1 VKRSKPNHTAKWQSR
16 APPGNLE
23 PLPKRD
29 DETPKASLRRL
40 VQVMSWRVPTQEE
53 QQEFVALVGLVGVG
67 TVTEIYHELGFKN
80 RRPEWR
86 FFGED
91 D

>member
-1 VKRSKPNHTAKWQSR
+1 
-16 APPGNLE
+16 
-23 PLPKRD
+23 
-29 DETPKASLRRL
+29 
-40 VQVMSWRVPTQEE
+40 VMTWRVPTEEE

-86 FFGED
+86 FVGED